1 VDSQHV
7 SQHQFDAF
15 MEELNTFAVKQL
27 NATEAE
33 DLMVLARLFFTYYPL
48 EELVGRHF
56 SDVFGGIYH
65 WWRFIQ
71 QFDGQ
76 VDGQIGSKPPKL
88 RVFNPVLA
96 EDGWVC
102 PHTVIIVL
110 QKDMPFLVD
119 SIRIEMNRR
128 NIAIHGLKSTVMNV
142 RRDDK
147 HKLISLTDSLDK
159 SDDAQ
164 AEALIFLEISLHS
177 QENELNDLR
186 DSLLSVLAEVSSVV
200 KDYQPMMEQIVE
212 IEKNLLLAS
221 SSAMAPLVKESQE
234 FIRWLMANHF
244 TFLGYS
250 EYEFVESDKAKQLR
264 EICDKRLGVFAFRN
278 AQQSIIDVSQFNEG
292 MARFHLVPQ
301 IITFSKSSM
310 RARVHR
316 HAYSDYVV
324 IKKFN
329 ANGDVIGEYR
339 FMGLYTSMVYSLN
352 PIGIPLIREKINKVI
367 ERSGL
372 NLDSYYGKSFKQ
384 ILETFPRD
392 EIFLSGSSE
401 LYDTLMGVT
410 QINERAMVKLFIRR
424 DLFGKFVTC
433 LIYIPRDYFSTK
445 IRLKIQE
452 LIGNILGT
460 NECDFTTLYSESIL
474 ARVYLVF
481 KLGNQPVPEI
491 DMLALQSKIV
501 EIARSWEDQL
511 QYSLIESQGEEK
523 AMRLLHEYRNAF
535 ASSYQEQ
542 FDSRNAV
549 QDILIMDSMTETN
562 DIAMSFYQ
570 PVSSSENELRFKIF
584 HENKN
589 LELSDV
595 IPVLEHLGLRVLSES
610 SHEIRRTNGNSAWL
624 HDFHLEHHF
633 SSEFDIH
640 KVKQNFQDAFAAIW
654 RKRMDS
660 DPFNRLVLSCGLKW
674 QEVVLLRAYACYMR
688 QTLFNFADT
697 YIANALVN
705 HAGLTQLLINLFNS
719 RFDPSV
725 NQGTQS
731 NQDAIE
737 NCRQKILDGL
747 NKVENLNED
756 RIVRR
761 YLAMIDSSVRTNF
774 FQINEDGTEKN
785 YLSIKLSPRTIP
797 DIPEPR
803 PLYEIFVFSPEVEGV
818 HLRSAKVARGGLR
831 WSDRL
836 QDYRTEVLG
845 LVKAQQVKN
854 AVIVP
859 NGAKG
864 GFVCKRAP
872 QTGGRDAI
880 LKEGIECYKTF
891 IRGLLDLTDNL
902 VDGKIK
908 SPASCVRFD
917 EDDPYLVVAA
927 DKGTATFSDIAN
939 SLSAEYNFWL
949 GDAFASGGSQ
959 GYDHKAMGITARGG
973 WISVQRHFKE
983 KNINVQQDP
992 ISIVGIGDMSGDVF
1006 GNGLLLSQTVLLVAA
1021 FDHRHIFIDP
1031 EPDPEN
1037 SFIERKRLFKLPRS
1051 SWADYDAKLI
1061 SQGGGVFSRDLKSI
1075 AITPRMQTLFDIQ
1088 ATLLTPTELITA
1100 LLKSP
1105 VDLIWNGGIGT
1116 YVKSSM
1122 ESHADVGDKA
1132 NDSLRVNG
1140 NELRCKVFGEGGN
1153 LGMTQR
1159 GRIEYCL
1166 NGGSC
1171 NTDFIDNAGGVDC
1184 SDHEV
1189 NAKILL
1195 NEVVANGDLTQKQRN
1210 QLLVEMTD
1218 NVAQLVLENNYRQT
1232 QAISVAQ
1239 SEAFSR
1245 SAEYRRFMNALQT
1258 AGRLNRK
1265 LEFLP
1270 NDDALLERQTQGK
1283 GLTRPELA
1291 ILVSYAKAML
1301 KEDLAISDIADDGYI
1316 ANFIEGAFP
1325 KKLSELYPDAMRKHR
1340 LRREIVATQIANDI
1354 VNNMG
1359 ITFVQRLMEST
1370 GAKSGDVA
1378 KAYIIARD
1386 IYRVDEFQAE
1396 LEKVDYRVDPQI
1408 QLQLVNDMMR
1418 RVRRAARWFLRNRR
1432 SNLNPSV
1439 EVNCFAPAMAE
1450 IAQSLPTLLQGD
1462 SLIEWQ
1468 NSRDKLQEAGLPE
1481 NLIVSATR
1489 PANLYSGLSVAE
1501 SARIANQPLD
1511 RVAKLYF
1518 SLGNYLS
1525 LPWFSNQISDLKV
1538 DNFWQAM
1545 ARETYMGDLEAQLRT
1560 LTISLIRYIN
1570 DDSQIATVIEQWSTQ
1585 HQLLIGRWKTM
1596 VNELQAVSG
1605 TDFAMFSVALRD
1617 LLDLAQ
1623 ASQHNEFVN
1632 R

>member
-1 VDSQHV
+1 
-7 SQHQFDAF
+7 
-15 MEELNTFAVKQL
+15 MEELNLFAVKQL
-27 NATEAE
+27 DAKEAQR
-33 DLMVLARLFFTYYPL
+33 LMELARLFFTYYPL

-56 SDVFGGIYH
+56 SDVFGSVYH

-71 QFDGQ
+71 EFNGQ
-76 VDGQIGSKPPKL
+76 VDCKSPKL

-102 PHTVIIVL
+102 PHTVVVVL

-128 NIAIHGLKSTVMNV
+128 NIAIHSVKSTVINV

-147 HKLISLTDSLDK
+147 HKLISLTDSLDNVEN
-159 SDDAQ
+159 AQ
-164 AEALIFLEISLHS
+164 REALIFLEIGLHS
-177 QENELNDLR
+177 QENELKDLQ
-186 DSLLSVLAEVSSVV
+186 DSLLSVLDEVVRVV
-200 KDYQPMMEQIVE
+200 NDYQPMMEQVHH
-212 IEKNLLLAS
+212 IEKNLQLAAG
-221 SSAMAPLVKESQE
+221 SAMAPLVNESQE
-234 FIRWLMANHF
+234 FVRWLIANHF

-250 EYEFVESDKAKQLR
+250 EYDFVDAENGKQLH
-264 EICDKRLGVFAFRN
+264 EIPNKRLGIFAFRN
-278 AQQSIIDVSQFNEG
+278 MQQSVMDVAHFNEG

-301 IITFSKSSM
+301 IITFSKSSV

-316 HAYSDYVV
+316 YAYSDYVV

-329 ANGDVIGEYR
+329 AKGEVIGECR
-339 FMGLYTSMVYSLN
+339 FIGLYTSSVYRTS
-352 PIGIPLIREKINKVI
+352 PINIPLIRDKLNKVI

-372 NLDSYYGKSFKQ
+372 NLNSYYGKNFKQ
-384 ILETFPRD
+384 ILEAFPRD
-392 EIFLSGSSE
+392 EIFLSNGSE
-401 LYDTLMGVT
+401 LYDTLMGVA
-410 QINERAMVKLFIRR
+410 QINERAMVKLFVRR
-424 DLFGKFVTC
+424 DLFGKFLTC
-433 LIYIPRDYFSTK
+433 LVYIPRDYFSTK

-452 LIGNILGT
+452 LIGNLLGT
-460 NECDFTTLYSESIL
+460 NECEFTTLYSESIL

-481 KLGNQPVPEI
+481 KLGSQPIPEI
-491 DMLALQSKIV
+491 DIAALQSKIV
-501 EIARSWEDQL
+501 DIARSWEDQL
-511 QYSLIESQGEEK
+511 KYSLLESQGEEK
-523 AMRLLHEYRNAF
+523 AMKLFHDYRNAF
-535 ASSYQEQ
+535 SSAYQEQ
-542 FDSRNAV
+542 FDSRSAV
-549 QDILIMDSMTETN
+549 QDILIIDTMTVAH

-570 PVSSSENELRFKIF
+570 PVSALQNELRFKIF
-584 HENKN
+584 HENQT

-595 IPVLEHLGLRVLSES
+595 IPVLENLGLRVVSES
-610 SHEIRRTNGNSAWL
+610 SYEIRRTNGDVVWL
-624 HDFHLEHHF
+624 HDFHLQHHF
-633 SSEFDIH
+633 SPQFDIH
-640 KVKQNFQDAFAAIW
+640 AVKENFQTAFAAIW

-660 DPFNRLVLSCGLKW
+660 DPFNRLVLSGGLQW
-674 QEVVLLRAYACYMR
+674 REVILLRAYACYMR

-705 HAGLTQLLINLFNS
+705 HAALTRQLIDLFNTK
-719 RFDPSV
+719 FDPLLSK
-725 NQGTQS
+725 NN
-731 NQDAIE
+731 NQDIIE
-737 NCRQKILDGL
+737 SLRQKILQGL

-761 YLAMIDSSVRTNF
+761 YLAMIDSSVRTNY
-774 FQINEDGTEKN
+774 FQTTADGKEKD
-785 YLSIKLSPRTIP
+785 YLSIKLSTRTIP

-803 PLYEIFVFSPEVEGV
+803 PLYEIFVFSPRVDGV
-818 HLRSAKVARGGLR
+818 HLRSGKVARGGLR

-864 GFVCKRAP
+864 GFVCKCPP

-880 LKEGIECYKTF
+880 FKEGIECYKIF
-891 IRGLLDLTDNL
+891 IRGLLDITDNL
-902 VDGKIK
+902 VDGEIK
-908 SPASCVRFD
+908 SPENTLRFD

-939 SLSAEYNFWL
+939 SISAEYNFWL

-992 ISIVGIGDMSGDVF
+992 INVVGIGDMSGDVF
-1006 GNGLLLSQTVLLVAA
+1006 GNGMLLSESINLVAA

-1031 EPDPEN
+1031 RPDAAHG
-1037 SFIERKRLFKLPRS
+1037 FTERQRLFNLPRS
-1051 SWADYDAKLI
+1051 SWADYNAALI
-1061 SQGGGVFSRDLKSI
+1061 SEGGGVFSRDLKSI
-1075 AITPRMQTLFDIQ
+1075 VITPQMQKLFDIQ
-1088 ATLLTPTELITA
+1088 EALLTPAGLISA

-1116 YVKSSM
+1116 YVKSST
-1122 ESHADVGDKA
+1122 ETHADVGDKT

-1166 NGGSC
+1166 QGGSC
-1171 NTDFIDNAGGVDC
+1171 NTDFIDNAGGVNC

-1210 QLLVEMTD
+1210 QLLMEMTD
-1218 NVAQLVLENNYRQT
+1218 NVARLVLESNYRQT

-1239 SEAFSR
+1239 SEAFAR
-1245 SAEYRRFMNALQT
+1245 SAEYRRFMNRLQS
-1258 AGRLNRK
+1258 AGRLSRK

-1270 NDDALLERQTQGK
+1270 SDDALLERQTQGK

-1291 ILVSYAKAML
+1291 ILISYAKAVL
-1301 KEDLAISDIADDGYI
+1301 KEDLAISDIADDDYI

-1325 KKLSELYPDAMRKHR
+1325 QQLSQLYPAVMRKHR
-1340 LRREIVATQIANDI
+1340 LRREIVATQIANNI

-1359 ITFVQRLMEST
+1359 ITFAQRLMEST
-1370 GAKSGDVA
+1370 GAKIGDVA

-1386 IYRVDEFQAE
+1386 IYRLDEFQQA
-1396 LEKVDYRVDPQI
+1396 LAKMDYQVDPQI
-1408 QLQLVNDMMR
+1408 QLQLINGMMR
-1418 RVRRAARWFLRNRR
+1418 RVRRASRWFLRNRR
-1432 SNLNPSV
+1432 SNLNPSI
-1439 EVNCFAPAMAE
+1439 EVNCFAPAMEE
-1450 IAQSLPTLLQGD
+1450 IAKELPDLLQGD
-1462 SLIEWQ
+1462 YLIEWQ
-1468 NSRDKLQEAGLPE
+1468 NSRNKLQEAGLPE
-1481 NLIVSATR
+1481 SLIVSATR
-1489 PANLYSGLSVAE
+1489 PASLYSGLSVAE
-1501 SARIANQPLD
+1501 SARIANKPLHK
-1511 RVAKLYF
+1511 VAKLYF

-1545 ARETYMGDLEAQLRT
+1545 ARETYMDDLEAQLRS
-1560 LTISLIRYIN
+1560 LTISLIRFV
-1570 DDSQIATVIEQWSTQ
+1570 DDDEKIPGVIEHWSTQ
-1585 HQLLIGRWKTM
+1585 HQLLIGRWKSM

-1623 ASQHNEFVN
+1623 ASQHTDIAFS
-1632 R
+1632 

>member
-7 SQHQFDAF
+7 SQSQFDVF
-15 MEELNTFAVKQL
+15 MEDLSQFALKHL
-27 NATEAE
+27 EPDEAQRMM
-33 DLMVLARLFFTYYPL
+33 LLARLFFTYYPL
-48 EELVGRHF
+48 DELVGRHF
-56 SDVFGGIYH
+56 SDVFGSIYH

-71 QFDGQ
+71 QFDAR
-76 VDGQIGSKPPKL
+76 SPKV
-88 RVFNPVLA
+88 RVFNPVLE

-102 PHTVIIVL
+102 PHTVVVVL

-142 RRDDK
+142 CRDEQ
-147 HKLISLTDSLDK
+147 HKLTSLVDTGEELANAK
-159 SDDAQ
+159 T
-164 AEALIFLEISLHS
+164 EALIFLEINLHS
-177 QENELNDLR
+177 RESELKDLR
-186 DSLLSVLAEVSSVV
+186 DSLLSVLDEVNRVV
-200 KDYQPMMEQIVE
+200 TDYTPMMTQMVE
-212 IEKNLLLAS
+212 IDKNLQWADKSVMS
-221 SSAMAPLVKESQE
+221 SLVSESQQ

-244 TFLGYS
+244 TFLGLS
-250 EYEFVESDKAKQLR
+250 EYEFVDSGQGKQLC
-264 EICDKRLGVFAFRN
+264 EIPQKRLGIFSFHNEPQNV
-278 AQQSIIDVSQFNEG
+278 IPVTEFNEG

-301 IITFSKSSM
+301 IITFSKSSA

-316 HAYSDYVV
+316 HAYSDHVL

-329 ANGDVIGEYR
+329 ANGEVIGEYR
-339 FMGLYTSMVYSLN
+339 LSGLYTSMVYSVS
-352 PIGIPLIREKINKVI
+352 PISIPLIREKVNKVI

-372 NLDSYYGKSFKQ
+372 NLNSYYGKSFKQ

-392 EIFLSGSSE
+392 EIFLSSGSE
-401 LYDTLMGVT
+401 LYETLMGVA
-410 QINERAMVKLFIRR
+410 QINERSMVKLFVRP
-424 DLFGKFVTC
+424 DLFGKFLTC
-433 LIYIPRDYFSTK
+433 LVYIPRDYFSTK
-445 IRLKIQE
+445 IRLKIQDY
-452 LIGNILGT
+452 IGNLLGT
-460 NECDFTTLYSESIL
+460 NECEFTTLYSESIL
-474 ARVYLVF
+474 ARVHLVF
-481 KLGNQPVPEI
+481 KLGNQTLPELDI
-491 DMLALQSKIV
+491 QALEKKIV
-501 EIARSWEDQL
+501 DITRSWEDQL

-549 QDILIMDSMTETN
+549 QDIVIMDAMSNTN
-562 DIAMSFYQ
+562 DIAMNFYQ
-570 PVSSSENELRFKIF
+570 PVNSAAHELRFKIF
-584 HENKN
+584 HENQT

-595 IPVLEHLGLRVLSES
+595 IPVLENLGLRVLSES
-610 SHEIRRTNGNSAWL
+610 SHEIKRTNGDCVWL
-624 HDFHLEHHF
+624 HDFYLQHHF
-633 SSEFDIH
+633 AEDFDLHNI
-640 KVKQNFQDAFAAIW
+640 KDNFQDAFAAIW
-654 RKRMDS
+654 RKKMDS

-674 QEVVLLRAYACYMR
+674 REVVVLRAYACYMR

-705 HAGLTQLLINLFNS
+705 HAQLTASLVDLFNIKFNPALAMAVA
-719 RFDPSV
+719 REEKI
-725 NQGTQS
+725 Q
-731 NQDAIE
+731 ACRE
-737 NCRQKILDGL
+737 NILQGL
-747 NKVENLNED
+747 NKVDNLNED

-761 YLAMIDSSVRTNF
+761 YLAMIESSVRTNF
-774 FQINEDGTEKN
+774 FHLLETGEVKD
-785 YLSIKLSPRTIP
+785 YLSIKLTPRSIP

-803 PLYEIFVFSPEVEGV
+803 PLYEIFVFSPRMEGV

-864 GFVCKRAP
+864 GFVCKQSP
-872 QTGGRDAI
+872 QTGGRDAV
-880 LKEGIECYKTF
+880 LKEGVECYKIF

-902 VDGKIK
+902 VDGKLV
-908 SPASCVRFD
+908 SPVNTQRFD

-927 DKGTATFSDIAN
+927 DKGTASFSDIAN
-939 SLSAEYNFWL
+939 GISAEYQFWL

-983 KNINVQQDP
+983 KHINIQQDP
-992 ISIVGIGDMSGDVF
+992 ISVLSIGDMSGDVF
-1006 GNGLLLSQTVLLVAA
+1006 GNGMLLSQSILLVAA

-1031 EPDPEN
+1031 APDADK
-1037 SFIERKRLFKLPRS
+1037 SFVERQRLFKLPRS
-1051 SWADYDAKLI
+1051 SWADYDKTLI
-1061 SQGGGVFSRDLKSI
+1061 SEGGGVFSRDLKAI
-1075 AITPRMQTLFDIQ
+1075 AINPLMKKLFDIQ
-1088 ATLLTPTELITA
+1088 ADSLTPTDFINA
-1100 LLKSP
+1100 LLKAP
-1105 VDLIWNGGIGT
+1105 IDLIWNGGIGT
-1116 YVKSSM
+1116 YVKSSS
-1122 ESHADVGDKA
+1122 ESHADVGDKS

-1159 GRIEYCL
+1159 GRVEYCL
-1166 NGGSC
+1166 AGGSC

-1218 NVAQLVLENNYRQT
+1218 NVANLVLENNYRQT

-1239 SEAFSR
+1239 SEAVAR
-1245 SAEYRRFMNALQT
+1245 NAEYRRFMNALQT

-1270 NDDALLERQTQGK
+1270 GDDVLLDRQAHGK

-1291 ILVSYAKAML
+1291 ILISYAKAVL
-1301 KEDLAISDIADDGYI
+1301 KEDLATSDIADDEYI
-1316 ANFIEGAFP
+1316 ARFIEGAFP
-1325 KKLSELYPDAMRKHR
+1325 QKLCQLYPQVMRKHR

-1359 ITFVQRLMEST
+1359 ITFVQRLKEST
-1370 GAKSGDVA
+1370 GAKVGDVA
-1378 KAYIIARD
+1378 KAYIVARD
-1386 IYRVDEFQAE
+1386 IYKLDDFLKALARF
-1396 LEKVDYRVDPQI
+1396 DYQIDPQI
-1408 QLQLVNDMMR
+1408 QLDLINGMMR
-1418 RVRRAARWFLRNRR
+1418 RIRRASRWFLRNRR
-1432 SNLNPSV
+1432 SNLNPGT
-1439 EVNCFAPAMAE
+1439 EVSLFAAGMSE
-1450 IAQSLPTLLQGD
+1450 IAIALPNLLQGD
-1462 SLIEWQ
+1462 SLLEWQ
-1468 NSRDKLQEAGLPE
+1468 NNCKQLQDAGLPE
-1481 NLIVSATR
+1481 DLVLAACR
-1489 PANLYSGLSVAE
+1489 PANLYSGLNLVE
-1501 SARIANQPLD
+1501 SARISQQPLG

-1518 SLGNYLS
+1518 ALGNYLS

-1545 ARETYMGDLEAQLRT
+1545 ARETYMNDLEAQLRS
-1560 LTISLIRYIN
+1560 LSISLIRFVT
-1570 DDSQIATVIEQWSTQ
+1570 DDEQIPQVIEEWSKQ
-1585 HQLLIGRWKTM
+1585 HEVLIGRWKTM
-1596 VNELQAVSG
+1596 VNELQSVSG

-1623 ASQHNEFVN
+1623 ACQHAEGINV
-1632 R
+1632 

>member
-1 VDSQHV
+1 MDSQHM
-7 SQHQFDAF
+7 SQHQFDRF
-15 MEELNTFAVKQL
+15 MDELNAFAVKQL
-27 NATEAE
+27 DSAEAE
-33 DLMVLARLFFTYYPL
+33 QLMVLARLFFTHYPL
-48 EELVGRHF
+48 EELASRHF
-56 SDVFGGIYH
+56 SDVFGSIYH

-71 QFDGQ
+71 QFDG
-76 VDGQIGSKPPKL
+76 KAPKL

-102 PHTVIIVL
+102 PHTVIVVL

-142 RRDDK
+142 CRDDK
-147 HKLISLTDSLDK
+147 HKLISLSDSLD
-159 SDDAQ
+159 DIENAQ

-177 QENELNDLR
+177 QENELKDLR
-186 DSLLSVLAEVSSVV
+186 DSLLSVLDEVLRVV
-200 KDYQPMMEQIVE
+200 KDYKPMMEQIVR
-212 IEKNLLLAS
+212 IEKNLQLAVGS
-221 SSAMAPLVKESQE
+221 VMAPLVKESQE

-244 TFLGYS
+244 TFLGFS
-250 EYEFVESDKAKQLR
+250 EYEFVDSESGKQLR
-264 EICDKRLGVFAFRN
+264 EISEKRLGVFAFRN

-292 MARFHLVPQ
+292 MAKFHLVPQ
-301 IITFSKSSM
+301 IITFSKSSI
-310 RARVHR
+310 RSRVHR

-329 ANGDVIGEYR
+329 SSGEVVGESR
-339 FMGLYTSMVYSLN
+339 FMGLYTSTVYSLS

-372 NLDSYYGKSFKQ
+372 NLNSYYGKSFKQ

-392 EIFLSGSSE
+392 ELFLSGSSE
-401 LYDTLMGVT
+401 LYETLMGVA
-410 QINERAMVKLFIRR
+410 QINERSMVKLFVRR

-452 LIGNILGT
+452 LIGDLLGT
-460 NECDFTTLYSESIL
+460 SECEFTTLYSESIL
-474 ARVYLVF
+474 ARVHLVF
-481 KLGNQPVPEI
+481 KLSSQPVPEI
-491 DMLALQSKIV
+491 DIAALQSKIV
-501 EIARSWEDQL
+501 EITRSWEDQL

-523 AMRLLHEYRNAF
+523 AMRLLHDYRNAF

-570 PVSSSENELRFKIF
+570 PVSSTENELRFKIF
-584 HENKN
+584 HENQT

-595 IPVLEHLGLRVLSES
+595 IPVLEHLGLRVVSES
-610 SHEIRRTNGNSAWL
+610 SHEIRRTDGDFVWL
-624 HDFHLEHHF
+624 HDFHLQHHF
-633 SSEFDIH
+633 VSEFDIH
-640 KVKQNFQDAFAAIW
+640 AVKENFQTAFAAIW

-674 QEVVLLRAYACYMR
+674 REVVLLRAYACYMR

-705 HAGLTQLLINLFNS
+705 HSALTRLLIDLFNAK
-719 RFDPSV
+719 FDPTF
-725 NQGTQS
+725 NMGIKA
-731 NQDAIE
+731 NQDIID
-737 NCRQKILDGL
+737 NCRQKILQGL

-761 YLAMIDSSVRTNF
+761 YLAMIDSSVRTNYY
-774 FQINEDGTEKN
+774 QTTEAGTEKD

-803 PLYEIFVFSPEVEGV
+803 PLYEIFVFSPRVEGV

-864 GFVCKRAP
+864 GFVCKHPP

-880 LKEGIECYKTF
+880 LKEGIECYKIF

-902 VDGKIK
+902 IEGKIK
-908 SPASCVRFD
+908 SPEDTLRFD

-939 SLSAEYNFWL
+939 SISAEYRFWL

-959 GYDHKAMGITARGG
+959 GYDHKAMGITARGA

-983 KNINVQQDP
+983 KNINIQQDP
-992 ISIVGIGDMSGDVF
+992 ISVLGIGDMSGDVF
-1006 GNGLLLSQTVLLVAA
+1006 GNGMLLSQAISLVAA

-1031 EPDPEN
+1031 KPDSVN
-1037 SFIERKRLFKLPRS
+1037 GFIERKRLFNLPRS
-1051 SWADYDAKLI
+1051 SWADYDSSLI
-1061 SQGGGVFSRDLKSI
+1061 SEGGGVFSRDLKSI
-1075 AITPRMQTLFDIQ
+1075 AITPQMQKIFEIQ
-1088 ATLLTPTELITA
+1088 SESLTPTEFISA
-1100 LLKSP
+1100 LLKAP

-1116 YVKSSM
+1116 YVKSSV
-1122 ESHADVGDKA
+1122 ETHADAGDKA
-1132 NDSLRVNG
+1132 NDILRVNG

-1195 NEVVANGDLTQKQRN
+1195 NEVVANGDLTLKQRN

-1218 NVAQLVLENNYRQT
+1218 NVAQLVLQNNYHQT
-1232 QAISVAQ
+1232 QTISVAQ
-1239 SEAFSR
+1239 SEALSR

-1258 AGRLNRK
+1258 AGRLNRN

-1270 NDDALLERQTQGK
+1270 NDDVLLERQTHGK

-1301 KEDLAISDIADDGYI
+1301 KEDLAVSDIADDDYV

-1325 KKLSELYPDAMRKHR
+1325 KRLSQLYPDVMRRHR

-1359 ITFVQRLMEST
+1359 ITFAQRLMEST

-1386 IYRVDEFQAE
+1386 IYRVDEFQQE
-1396 LEKVDYRVDPQI
+1396 LEKVDYRVNPQI
-1408 QLQLVNDMMR
+1408 QLQLVNGMMR

-1432 SNLNPSV
+1432 SNLNPAV

-1462 SLIEWQ
+1462 PLIEWQ
-1468 NSRDKLQEAGLPE
+1468 HSWRKLQEAGLPE

-1501 SARIANQPLD
+1501 SARISNQPLD
-1511 RVAKLYF
+1511 RVARLYF

-1545 ARETYMGDLEAQLRT
+1545 ARETYMDDLEAQLRS
-1560 LTISLIRYIN
+1560 LSISLVRFVD
-1570 DDSQIATVIEQWSTQ
+1570 DDSQIPAVIHQWSLH

-1623 ASQHNEFVN
+1623 ASQHNDVTFF
-1632 R
+1632 